1 MSLSACGS
9 RGHDAEMR
17 QREDLNRDVARLS
30 DTVKGGCLTET
41 ARVDERGMFGWLAIV
56 LTLSLWA
63 MPLSTHAGGVSSGA
77 RPELARAKT
86 LARAGRHEAA
96 IALLEARTREAPR
109 DVEALF
115 LLAGEYARA
124 GRDAK
129 AIETY
134 QLVSA
139 LRPELAEPHANLAAI
154 HLRKG
159 ELEAAAREM
168 RLYLEHDPDSPVAH
182 ANLAWIYARLALM
195 HYRKAE
201 DHRPDPSWAA
211 RVEALERM
219 LASPDSH
226 GLRAGSAPAS
236 ARTSP

>member
-1 MSLSACGS
+1 MLFRYLTARETARIAQEGGGLTGLEEGGSGKRVVINWCCLFLLVLGALIHPLSS
-9 RGHDAEMR
+9 RAE
-17 QREDLNRDVARLS
+17 QASRETPRAEIADVAR
-30 DTVKGGCLTET
+30 
-41 ARVDERGMFGWLAIV
+41 
-56 LTLSLWA
+56 
-63 MPLSTHAGGVSSGA
+63 
-77 RPELARAKT
+77 AKA

-96 IALLEARTREAPR
+96 IALLEARTRQAPR

-182 ANLAWIYARLALM
+182 ANLAWIYARLALA
-195 HYRKAE
+195 HYRTANE
-201 DHRPDPSWAA
+201 RRPGPALAA
-211 RVEALERM
+211 RINALERM
-219 LASPDSH
+219 LPGQASPP
-226 GLRAGSAPAS
+226 GMGKKEGQGKGATRP
-236 ARTSP
+236 